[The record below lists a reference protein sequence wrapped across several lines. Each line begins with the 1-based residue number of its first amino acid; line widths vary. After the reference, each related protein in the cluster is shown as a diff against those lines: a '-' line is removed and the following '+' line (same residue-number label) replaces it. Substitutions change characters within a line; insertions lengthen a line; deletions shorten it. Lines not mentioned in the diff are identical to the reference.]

1 LLSFFLKS
9 SFWALFLK
17 EQNAEMRT
25 LLLSGILYLIGVI
38 IVLLIR
44 PALMFDGDGN
54 WKEFGIISSEHTIF
68 PFWMFCIVWA
78 VISYMVSL
86 LLVGE
91 FSNKAVAVVT
101 GIGATAPSLYESEPP
116 EDLVPVLPSKTQ
128 SKKKKNAVSVAAG
141 NMKPGYYMLDTKE
154 LDRTGVP
161 KYLYVGEE
169 ISEPVDE

>member
-1 LLSFFLKS
+1 
-9 SFWALFLK
+9 
-17 EQNAEMRT
+17 MRT

-44 PALMFDGDGN
+44 PSLMFDEYGE
-54 WKEFGIISSEHTIF
+54 WKEFGMISLNHTIF

-78 VISYMVSL
+78 ILSYMISL

-91 FSNKAVAVVT
+91 FSGKVAVVA
-101 GIGATAPSLYESEPP
+101 GLGATTPSLYESEPP
-116 EDLVPVLPSKTQ
+116 EDLVPVLPSKTK
-128 SKKKKNAVSVAAG
+128 SKKNNIKTTAAG

-169 ISEPVDE
+169 MAEPVAVEET

>member
-1 LLSFFLKS
+1 
-9 SFWALFLK
+9 
-17 EQNAEMRT
+17 MRT

-44 PALMFDGDGN
+44 PSLMFNENGE
-54 WKEFGIISSEHTIF
+54 WKEFGMVSLEHTIF
-68 PFWMFCIVWA
+68 PFWMFCILWA
-78 VISYMVSL
+78 IVSYMISL

-91 FSNKAVAVVT
+91 FSGKVAVVA
-101 GIGATAPSLYESEPP
+101 GLGATAPSLYESEPP
-116 EDLVPVLPSKTQ
+116 EDLVPVLPSRTK
-128 SKKKKNAVSVAAG
+128 SKKNNTITTAAG

-169 ISEPVDE
+169 MSEPVEVKEA